1 MKLKRRKTR
10 QIKCAIN
17 NELNIAGFKRVIS
30 GAQLI
35 ALFITNVLYQI
46 VIKYFQRELVHGATI
61 HGNHG
66 ANAVHLLAG
75 ILPATIGRLA
85 NRFAYFRGVGTFRTL
100 G

>member
-1 MKLKRRKTR
+1 M
-10 QIKCAIN
+10 I
-17 NELNIAGFKRVIS
+17 LNRTAVIAL
-30 GAQLI
+30 LI
-35 ALFITNVLYQI
+35 ATVLYQI
-46 VIKYFQRELVHGATI
+46 VIKYFQRELIHGATI